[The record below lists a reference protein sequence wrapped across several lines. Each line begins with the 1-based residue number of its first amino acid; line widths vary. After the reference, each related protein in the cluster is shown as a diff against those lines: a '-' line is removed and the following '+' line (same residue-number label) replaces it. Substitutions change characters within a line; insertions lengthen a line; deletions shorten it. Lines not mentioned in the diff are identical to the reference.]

1 MGWSKLGD
9 SGLFPACAGMNRQK
23 PPSPC
28 GSPPV
33 PRMRGDEPATKERLA
48 DQDYPAALDRKL
60 GLIVVLHTNG
70 R

>member
-1 MGWSKLGD
+1 
-9 SGLFPACAGMNRQK
+9 MNRGRVY
-23 PPSPC
+23 
-28 GSPPV
+28 GSGACRPV

>member
-1 MGWSKLGD
+1 
-9 SGLFPACAGMNRQK
+9 MNRGTTFRDWDA
-23 PPSPC
+23 
-28 GSPPV
+28 GSV

>member
-1 MGWSKLGD
+1 
-9 SGLFPACAGMNRQK
+9 MNRNNLAWLNPK
-23 PPSPC
+23 A
-28 GSPPV
+28 PV

>member
-1 MGWSKLGD
+1 
-9 SGLFPACAGMNRQK
+9 
-23 PPSPC
+23 
-28 GSPPV
+28 
-33 PRMRGDEPATKERLA
+33 MRGDEPATKERLA

>member
-1 MGWSKLGD
+1 MVLTGACRGP
-9 SGLFPACAGMNRQK
+9 LFPACAGMNRRRMWLLV
-23 PPSPC
+23 

>member
-1 MGWSKLGD
+1 
-9 SGLFPACAGMNRQK
+9 MNRHGRAGILG
-23 PPSPC
+23 P
-28 GSPPV
+28 GAV